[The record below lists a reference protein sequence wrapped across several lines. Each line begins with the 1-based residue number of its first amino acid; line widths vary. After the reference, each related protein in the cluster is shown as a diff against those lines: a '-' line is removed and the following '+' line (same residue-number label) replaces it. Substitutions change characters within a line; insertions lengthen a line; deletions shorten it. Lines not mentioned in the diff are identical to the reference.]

1 MCVEEREEGS
11 VGVSDSWAAL
21 DFMYEKGQKIC
32 EEGRKRVKRG
42 GTGGQK
48 MMRRG
53 RKWEGMVCF

>member
-1 MCVEEREEGS
+1 M
-11 VGVSDSWAAL
+11 GVSDIWAAL

-48 MMRRG
+48 TMRRG